1 MDSKKEFS
9 ERKSTRLN
17 KFDYSSTGAYFV
29 TICVQERKPILSEI
43 IRTNNPSV
51 NETNNIAVGGDVL
64 DAPNYVK
71 LLPYGEI
78 AEKYINQINDYYD
91 NIKID
96 SYVIMPDHIHAI
108 IVIKTSKDANQR
120 NGASRTSPPTRQHST
135 IPKIVST
142 FKRFCNKE
150 YGENIW
156 QESYYDH
163 IIRDNDDY
171 ETRRKYIY
179 DNPIKWYYDNI

>member
-29 TICVQERKPILSEI
+29 TICVQDRKPILSEI

-51 NETNNIAVGGDVL
+51 NETNNTAVGGDVL
-64 DAPNYVK
+64 DAPYNVK

-108 IVIKTSKDANQR
+108 IVIKPSKNANQW

>member
-1 MDSKKEFS
+1 
-9 ERKSTRLN
+9 LN
-17 KFDYSSTGAYFV
+17 NLLLGHFLAFYYITKLY
-29 TICVQERKPILSEI
+29 TIILHYLYTI
-43 IRTNNPSV
+43 ILHCT
-51 NETNNIAVGGDVL
+51 VL
-64 DAPNYVK
+64 DAPYNVK
-71 LLPYGEI
+71 FLPYGEI

-108 IVIKTSKDANQR
+108 IVVKANKDTSLQ

-171 ETRRKYIY
+171 ATRRKYICE
-179 DNPIKWYYDNI
+179 NPIRWYYKNKNTSIQ